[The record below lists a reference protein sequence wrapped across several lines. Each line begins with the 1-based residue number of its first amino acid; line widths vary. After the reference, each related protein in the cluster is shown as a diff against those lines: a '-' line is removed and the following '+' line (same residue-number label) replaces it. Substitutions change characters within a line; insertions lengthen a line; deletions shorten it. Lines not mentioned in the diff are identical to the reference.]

1 MVKKISKRWLWPLGV
16 GAAALGGAAAF
27 LLRGCWHTRMSWP
40 IREGD
45 CAYQVCLG
53 CGIKRLFDEKAFRAY
68 GPFGYDLHELLARER
83 AMRIRKQR
91 KTA

>member
-1 MVKKISKRWLWPLGV
+1 MVKQIKKRWLFRLGV

-27 LLRGCWHTRMSWP
+27 VLRGCWHTRMSWP
-40 IREGD
+40 IRQDD

-68 GPFGYDLHELLARER
+68 GSFGYDLHELLARDR
-83 AMRIRKQR
+83 AMRMRKQR

>member
-1 MVKKISKRWLWPLGV
+1 MIKQIKKRWLLRLGV

-27 LLRGCWHTRMSWP
+27 VLRGCWHTRMSWP
-40 IREGD
+40 IRQDD
-45 CAYQVCLG
+45 CAYQVCLA

-68 GPFGYDLHELLARER
+68 GPFGYDLRELLAHER
-83 AMRIRKQR
+83 AVRMKKQR